1 MGQER
6 EHTSLYWELFIT
18 FVKIGAFTLGGGYAM
33 LAMVEKAV
41 VEQRKWIT
49 EKDFWDMIT
58 LVQTLPGVFA
68 INTAL
73 YVGYRIK
80 GIKASLAA
88 MVGAALPSFV
98 IIIVLATYFNTMWEN
113 EVVNAIFKGI
123 RPCVVALILAPSL
136 KMVKSVGL
144 SAKTIWIPVLAVIAV
159 CVFYLSPIYVIL
171 AAALGGLLWGI
182 INYSLM
188 GKKGGEPC

>member
-1 MGQER
+1 MEQETKTA
-6 EHTSLYWELFIT
+6 HLYFDLFFT

-41 VEQRKWIT
+41 VEKRKWIT

-136 KMVKSVGL
+136 KMVKSVGI
-144 SAKTIWIPVLAVIAV
+144 SVKTFWIPVLAVIAV

>member
-1 MGQER
+1 MEQETKTV
-6 EHTSLYWELFIT
+6 HLYFDLFFT

-144 SAKTIWIPVLAVIAV
+144 SAKTLWIPVLAVIAV

>member
-1 MGQER
+1 MGQE
-6 EHTSLYWELFIT
+6 TKSSSLYWDLFYT

-41 VEQRKWIT
+41 VEQRKWIE

-80 GIKASLAA
+80 GMKAAIAA
-88 MVGAALPSFV
+88 MLGAALPSF
-98 IIIVLATYFNTMWEN
+98 IIIILLATFFSNMWEN
-113 EVVNAIFKGI
+113 EVVVAIFKGI
-123 RPCVVALILAPSL
+123 RPCVVALILAPSV
-136 KMVKSVGL
+136 KMVKSVGI
-144 SAKTIWIPVLAVIAV
+144 SIKMMWVPILAVIAV
-159 CVFYLSPIYVIL
+159 CVFYISPIYVIVVS
-171 AAALGGLLWGI
+171 ALGGLLWGMI
-182 INYSLM
+182 KM
-188 GKKGGEPC
+188 DKKGGEKC